1 MKRILLLSLLFILP
15 ITYLFAGTTGKL
27 AGKITDAKTGEGL
40 PFVNI
45 TLVGTSIGGAS
56 DIDGNYVILNIAP
69 GKYDVKVQY
78 VGYRTQIIK
87 DVSISIDL
95 TTKLNVELSDQSVK
109 LGEVV
114 VEAKSRG
121 VQKDVTSSQAS
132 VSNEQIENLPVAELN
147 DVIQLQAG
155 VTKGAGGEFHIRG
168 GRASEIAYQVNG
180 ISVTDSYDKTNGI
193 EIDNSAVQ
201 ELQVISGTFNAEYGD
216 AMSGIINTVT
226 KEGGSQFHGNVKVYS
241 GDYVSNH
248 SDIFLGVNDINPV
261 ANYNIQ
267 GSLSGPIIKS
277 NIANFFV
284 NARYVSDDGY
294 LNGRR
299 DFTTTGA
306 AGDGEIVS
314 MNWSKRFIGLGNL
327 SIAPAKGL
335 KFNLEGLYSN
345 NNFQDYDH
353 SFKLEPD
360 GNVFKF
366 SRSYTTTFTM
376 THTPSQYTFYT
387 IRGSYFNHTFNE
399 YLYENPLDSRYLHP
413 DSLNTVGFAFHD
425 KGTNNHRFFRETKT
439 FLVKFDFTSQVA
451 SKHLIKF
458 GGVFKSHEL
467 SFDNFN
473 LEPKTVNGS
482 PVIPFEPAIPT
493 VASLNRDK
501 YQDKPREGAFYF
513 QDKIEFS
520 KVIIN
525 IGLRFD
531 YFDSRG
537 KILVDPQDPN
547 IYAPLRPGLDSLSL
561 AKREPLFY
569 KDATAKYQLSPRF
582 GIAYPITATG
592 VVHFSYG
599 HFLQVPPFSFLYNNG
614 NYKVATT
621 GGPFGPF
628 GNPDINP
635 QRTVMYEL
643 GLRQELGEFL
653 VDVTMFYR
661 DIRDWVTSGPFIQTR
676 NGVAYSIYTNK
687 DYANVKGVTLNFNKR
702 FSDHWALDFN
712 YTYQV
717 AEGSNS
723 TPEEEFFAQTG
734 NNAPTLYL
742 LPLDWDQ
749 RHLINASLYF
759 GAGNFGA
766 SFIARFGTGLPYTP
780 SITQF
785 TADRGITSGFTRNTQ
800 RRPNQFNLDEKLDYS
815 FNIGPIRLT
824 LFARVFNLL
833 DTKTVVNVF
842 SDTGKPDF
850 TTEGQN
856 VGNDPNRPNTVAE
869 YLTRP
874 WNYASPRKFQF
885 GFEFNF

>member
-15 ITYLFAGTTGKL
+15 ITYLFAGETGKL
-27 AGKITDAKTGEGL
+27 SGKITDSKTGEGL

-45 TLVGTSIGGAS
+45 TLVGTNIGGAT
-56 DIDGNYVILNIAP
+56 DIDGNYVILNISP
-69 GKYDVKVQY
+69 GRYDVKVQY
-78 VGYRTQIIK
+78 VGYRTEVVK
-87 DVSISIDL
+87 GVSVSIDL
-95 TTKLNVELSDQSVK
+95 TTKLNIELSDKSIQ

-114 VEAKSRG
+114 VEAKKRG
-121 VQKDVTSSQAS
+121 LKKDVTSSQAS
-132 VSNEQIENLPVAELN
+132 ISSDQIANLPVAELN

-155 VTKGAGGEFHIRG
+155 VTKDADGAFHIRG
-168 GRASEIAYQVNG
+168 GRSSEISYQVNG
-180 ISVTDSYDKTNGI
+180 VSVTDSYDKTNGI
-193 EIDNSAVQ
+193 DIDNSSVQ

-226 KEGGSQFHGNVKVYS
+226 KEGGSKFHGNINIYS
-241 GDYVSNH
+241 GDYVSSH
-248 SDIFLGVNDINPV
+248 SNIFLGVNDFNPV

-277 NIANFFV
+277 TILKFFV
-284 NARYVSDDGY
+284 NVRYVSDGGY

-306 AGDGEIVS
+306 KGDGSIVS
-314 MNWSKRFIGLGNL
+314 MNWSKRFIGLSNL
-327 SIAPAKGL
+327 SFFPMKGI
-335 KFNLEGLYSN
+335 KINFESLYSN
-345 NNFQDYDH
+345 KNYQDYDH
-353 SFKLEPD
+353 SFKLEPG

-366 SRSYTTTFTM
+366 SRSYSNTLTL

-387 IRGSYFNHTFNE
+387 IKASYFNHTFNE
-399 YLYENPLDSRYLHP
+399 HLYASPFDSRYLHP
-413 DSLNTVGFAFHD
+413 DSLNTVVYAFHN
-425 KGTNNHRFFRETKT
+425 KGTNNHRFFRETQT
-439 FLVKFDFTSQVA
+439 LSLKFDFTSQV
-451 SKHLIKF
+451 STHHLVKF
-458 GGVFKSHEL
+458 GGEYKAHKL
-467 SFDNFN
+467 SFDDYY
-473 LEPKTVNGS
+473 LEPKKINGS
-482 PVIPFEPAIPT
+482 PITPFKSAIPT
-493 VASLNRDK
+493 IASLNRDK
-501 YQDKPREGAFYF
+501 YQDKPREGSIYV
-513 QDKIEFS
+513 QDKIEYE

-561 AKREPLFY
+561 AERNPLFY
-569 KDATAKYQLSPRF
+569 KNASAKYQLSPRF

-592 VVHFSYG
+592 VIHFSYG
-599 HFLQVPPFSFLYNNG
+599 HFLQVPPFSFLFNKG

-621 GGPFGPF
+621 GGPYGPF

-643 GLRQELGEFL
+643 GLRQEFGDFL
-653 VDVTMFYR
+653 IDATMFYR

-687 DYANVKGVTLNFNKR
+687 DYANVKGITINFNKKY
-702 FSDHWALDFN
+702 SNYWALDLN
-712 YTYQV
+712 YTYQF

-723 TPEEEFFAQTG
+723 TPEEEFFAETG
-734 NNAPTLYL
+734 NSSPTLFL
-742 LPLDWDQ
+742 IPLDWDQ
-749 RHLINASLYF
+749 RHLINASLYL
-759 GAGNFGA
+759 GDANWGA

-780 SITQF
+780 AITQF
-785 TADRGITSGFTRNTQ
+785 TADRGITSGFTRNTL
-800 RRPNQFNLDEKLDYS
+800 RKPNQFNLDAKFNYDFNVS
-815 FNIGPIRLT
+815 FIRFTAFL
-824 LFARVFNLL
+824 RVFNLL

-842 SDTGKPDF
+842 TDTGKPDF
-850 TTEGQN
+850 TTEGEN

-874 WNYASPRKFQF
+874 WNYASPRKFQL
-885 GFEFNF
+885 GLEINF